1 MKSPRS
7 TTRTLS
13 PDARN
18 AQAAVEPAMPD
29 PTMTMSVS
37 MVEPVGS
44 STAWACVDA
53 VPCGMVSLRFRPGSS
68 QVATRLRPGQTRRS
82 RRRTDVGR
90 TCVRE
95 LRPLGGDPVCDDRGR
110 LIG

>member
-18 AQAAVEPAMPD
+18 AQAAVQPAMPD

-44 STAWACVDA
+44 STARASVDA
-53 VPCGMVSLRFRPGSS
+53 VPCGMVSLRFVLAAPSLPLGYGLARPGGHG
-68 QVATRLRPGQTRRS
+68 VAPTWA
-82 RRRTDVGR
+82 GR
-90 TCVRE
+90 VCANCVRSAGI
-95 LRPLGGDPVCDDRGR
+95 RFCDDRGR